1 MSVSINDGSVWRV
14 SFIKVASGQGERYI
28 EDVGPKRKRVLDQAI
43 KEKLIISYKMFN
55 GLSMGRDDCDF
66 MFMVEYKNWGAIDG
80 LRKRLDALNQKLV
93 GDEAV
98 IEETLS
104 CRAPIREMIGEK
116 FVQEFHI

>member
-1 MSVSINDGSVWRV
+1 MSLSIKDGSVWRV
-14 SFIKVASGQGERYI
+14 SFIKVAPGQGERYI

-43 KEKLIISYKMFN
+43 KDKLIISYKMFN
-55 GLSMGRDDCDF
+55 GLSMGRDDWDF

-80 LRKRLDALNQKLV
+80 LRERLDALNQKLV

-98 IEETLS
+98 IEEALS

-116 FVQEFHI
+116 FVQEIHI